1 MSFREKTAW
10 VSFVSL
16 LVVFGIYFTVVGLA
30 MAGRLDPSQ
39 TFNWFLRLVLAFVVL
54 QVVLRVMVARRAP
67 LDARVAA
74 DEREQLI
81 GLKGDRVA
89 GHVLAAGV
97 FVAIFTLHLGAGRG
111 ELAHAVLLAFAIS
124 QLAKH
129 AAVIALHRRDA

>member
-10 VSFVSL
+10 ISLVSL
-16 LVVFGIYFTVVGLA
+16 LLVFGIYFTVVGLA
-30 MAGRLDPSQ
+30 MAGRLQYSQ
-39 TFNWFLRLVLAFVVL
+39 TFSWFLQLVLAFVVL
-54 QVVLRVMVARRAP
+54 QVVLRLIVAKRAP
-67 LDARVAA
+67 LDAKVPA
-74 DEREQLI
+74 DERETLI
-81 GLKGDRVA
+81 GLKADRVA
-89 GHVLAAGV
+89 GYILAVGV

>member
-10 VSFVSL
+10 ISFVSIL
-16 LVVFGIYFTVVGLA
+16 LVFGIYFTVVVLA
-30 MAGRLDPSQ
+30 MAGRLDHSQ
-39 TFNWFLRLVLAFVVL
+39 TFSWFLRLLLAFVVL
-54 QVVLRVMVARRAP
+54 QVVLRMIVVRRAP
-67 LDARVAA
+67 LDARVPA

-89 GHVLAAGV
+89 GYILAAGV
-97 FVAIFTLHLGAGRG
+97 FAAIFTLHLGAGRG

>member
-10 VSFVSL
+10 ISLVSL
-16 LVVFGIYFTVVGLA
+16 LLVFGIYFTAVGLA
-30 MAGRLDPSQ
+30 MAGHLESSQ
-39 TFNWFLRLVLAFVVL
+39 TFSWFLQLLLAFVVL
-54 QVVLRVMVARRAP
+54 QVVLRVVVARRAP
-67 LDARVAA
+67 LDAKVPA

-89 GHVLAAGV
+89 GYLLAVGV
-97 FVAIFTLHLGAGRG
+97 FAAIFTLHLGAGRV
-111 ELAHAVLLAFAIS
+111 ELAHAVLLAFAVS

>member
-10 VSFVSL
+10 ISLVSL
-16 LVVFGIYFTVVGLA
+16 LLVFGVYFTAVGLA
-30 MAGRLDPSQ
+30 MAGRLEASQ
-39 TFNWFLRLVLAFVVL
+39 TFSCFLQLLLAFVVL
-54 QVVLRVMVARRAP
+54 QVVLRLIVAKRAP
-67 LDARVAA
+67 LDAKVPA

-81 GLKGDRVA
+81 GLKGDRIA
-89 GHVLAAGV
+89 GYLLAVGV
-97 FVAIFTLHLGAGRG
+97 FVAIFTLHLGAGRV